1 MTREEAWE
9 VLTKYTKKEGLI
21 KHALA
26 VEAIMRAYAKKFGE
40 DEETWGVVGLI
51 HDFDYEMYPEAPD
64 HPVKGSE
71 ILEELGYPEEY
82 RRVILSHASY
92 TGVPRD
98 TQMAKTLFAVD
109 ELAGFIT
116 AVALVRPS
124 KKVEEVKVKSVRKK
138 FKNKAFAAAVN
149 REEIKT
155 GIEELGVDETEHIQ
169 FCIDAMASIADD
181 LGL

>member
-26 VEAIMRAYAKKFGE
+26 VEAIMRSYAKKFGE
-40 DEETWGVVGLI
+40 DEDAWGVVGLI

-71 ILEELGYPEEY
+71 ILKELGFPEEY
-82 RRVILSHASY
+82 RRVILSHAPY

-124 KKVEEVKVKSVRKK
+124 KEVKEVKVKSVRKK
-138 FKNKAFAAAVN
+138 FKNKAFAAAVS

-169 FCIDAMASIADD
+169 FCIDAMVSIADE